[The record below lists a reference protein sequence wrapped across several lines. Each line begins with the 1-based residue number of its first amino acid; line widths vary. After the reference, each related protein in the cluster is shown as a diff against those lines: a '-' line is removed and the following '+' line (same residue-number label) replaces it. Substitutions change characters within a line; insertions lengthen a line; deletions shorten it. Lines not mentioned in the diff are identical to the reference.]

1 MIDKSQLPNVKGEY
15 RFDAKI
21 NNWFDLR
28 GRAEIL
34 FRPKNAE
41 DLSYFLQNISSQ
53 FNVQIIGAGSNVI
66 VADEGVKGVLIKLP
80 ATFAEIYHDE
90 NTITIGSASL
100 CINVAQY
107 CKNFGLGGLEF
118 LSGIP
123 GSIGGAIAMN
133 AGCYGSDIAQNLI
146 SASAIDYEGNICE
159 IKNSDFGFVYRGNN
173 LSKKYIFIAGKF
185 KINNSTTQEIAHK
198 IAELQK
204 ARENAQP
211 IRAKTGGSTFK
222 NPPNKKAWEL
232 IDAIGYRGKS
242 IGDAQISQKHCNFL
256 INNNLASAQDLIK
269 LGEEAREKVLE
280 KFKINLEWEI
290 KILK

>member
-1 MIDKSQLPNVKGEY
+1 MIDKSLLPKVRGEY
-15 RFDAKI
+15 RLDAKI
-21 NNWFDLR
+21 NNWFDLQ

-34 FRPKNAE
+34 FRPKDIE
-41 DLSYFLQNISSQ
+41 DLSYFLKKISPQLNIQ
-53 FNVQIIGAGSNVI
+53 VIGAGSNVI

-90 NTITIGSASL
+90 NTINIGSSAL
-100 CINVAQY
+100 CMNVSQY
-107 CKNFGLGGLEF
+107 CKNFELGGLEF

-133 AGCYGSDIAQNLI
+133 AGCYGSDISQNLI
-146 SASAIDYEGNICE
+146 SATAIDYEGNCHE
-159 IKNSDFGFVYRGNN
+159 LNNSDFGFVYRGNN
-173 LSKKYIFIAGKF
+173 LSKKYIFTAGKF
-185 KINNSTTQEIAHK
+185 RIKKSTKLEISNKIS
-198 IAELQK
+198 ELQK

-222 NPPNKKAWEL
+222 NPLNNKAWEL
-232 IDAIGYRGKS
+232 IDAIGFRGKS

-256 INNNLASAQDLIK
+256 INNNNARSKDLID
-269 LGEEAREKVLE
+269 LGEEARKKIFEQ
-280 KFKINLEWEI
+280 FKINLEWEI

>member
-1 MIDKSQLPNVKGEY
+1 MIDKSQLPEVKGEY
-15 RFDAKI
+15 RFDAKL

-34 FRPKNAE
+34 FRPKDAE
-41 DLSYFLQNISSQ
+41 DLAFFLKNISPE

-66 VADEGVKGVLIKLP
+66 ISDDGVKGIVIKLP
-80 ATFAEIYHDE
+80 ASFSEINHNE
-90 NTITIGSASL
+90 NTITLGSASL
-100 CINVAQY
+100 CLNVAQY

-133 AGCYGSDIAQNLI
+133 AGCYGADIAQTLI
-146 SASAIDYEGNICE
+146 SATAIDYLGNFHE
-159 IKNSDFGFVYRGNN
+159 INNIDFDFFYRGNN
-173 LSKKYIFIAGKF
+173 LSKKYIFISGKF
-185 KINNSTTQEIAHK
+185 KIAKSTPQEVSDK
-198 IAELQK
+198 ISELQK
-204 ARENAQP
+204 NRENAQP

-232 IDAIGYRGKS
+232 IDAVGFRGKS

-256 INNNLASAQDLIK
+256 INNKNASSKELIA
-269 LGEEAREKVLE
+269 LGEETRKAVL
-280 KFKINLEWEI
+280 KAFNINLEWEI
-290 KILK
+290 KILE